1 MHVVVSIE
9 CPQICWVYTVVAG
22 KSQWLNNPAFWIL
35 WIIYWVLNQGSRQ
48 LLLSRQHRPWD
59 SLLALTGF
67 SAFLFGSNPIRASL
81 TKALDVWIR
90 AWTNMWRKL
99 WEEYLYF
106 VARRCTSA
114 GIRRHVYLRKLGVQ
128 RSPTWFNNFD
138 MFNKQLN
145 YHMKFKGIEAI
156 WNKYHGGNWSPVHEH
171 HLISHHDTADANST
185 VSSCAAALP
194 PGTPLLIWTESLLVI
209 ISCSEKIP

>member
-1 MHVVVSIE
+1 
-9 CPQICWVYTVVAG
+9 
-22 KSQWLNNPAFWIL
+22 
-35 WIIYWVLNQGSRQ
+35 
-48 LLLSRQHRPWD
+48 
-59 SLLALTGF
+59 
-67 SAFLFGSNPIRASL
+67 
-81 TKALDVWIR
+81 
-90 AWTNMWRKL
+90 MWRKL

-156 WNKYHGGNWSPVHEH
+156 
-171 HLISHHDTADANST
+171 
-185 VSSCAAALP
+185 
-194 PGTPLLIWTESLLVI
+194 
-209 ISCSEKIP
+209 